1 MNHKRWILLLVF
13 ILSFGVAVGQDGLT
27 VIWAEDVGQA
37 DTLDPRVSSSRHSAQ
52 VIVQMFDQLIYADE
66 DANIF
71 PGLAESWE
79 ISEDQLSW
87 TFQLRDDVTFHD
99 GTPFNAEAVKYT
111 FDTIVDPEL
120 GSRAAIDLIGPYE
133 STEVVSEFVARVNF
147 SRPLPPP

>member
-1 MNHKRWILLLVF
+1 
-13 ILSFGVAVGQDGLT
+13 
-27 VIWAEDVGQA
+27 
-37 DTLDPRVSSSRHSAQ
+37 
-52 VIVQMFDQLIYADE
+52 MFDQLIYADE

-133 STEVVSEFVARVNF
+133 STEVVSEIRGSGELLAPICR
-147 SRPLPPP
+147 RLDRLHHLAGRIDG